1 MTDKHETTHVQLRKS
16 GGEVARAQSLK
27 SGVSSGE
34 GDGSSRP
41 SSRPISTTF
50 QPVDTSKQEEN
61 LTKLR
66 KDSNEE
72 VELLTESVNVRQ
84 IVQRL
89 SCPAPPPGDA
99 PVVALAQPRPKTY
112 TDASDL
118 SGIIS
123 SVA

>member
-1 MTDKHETTHVQLRKS
+1 M
-16 GGEVARAQSLK
+16 
-27 SGVSSGE
+27 
-34 GDGSSRP
+34 
-41 SSRPISTTF
+41 
-50 QPVDTSKQEEN
+50 
-61 LTKLR
+61 R

-99 PVVALAQPRPKTY
+99 SVVMASRPKTY

-118 SGIIS
+118 SGIIGAVAQKKRS
-123 SVA
+123 SNNNMAEMNSAGLTVA